1 MSLGKQKNLII
12 VAAVAAG
19 LLAGT
24 VLLASYTDIL
34 PRGAKNCGQTESCPS
49 AAGVT
54 CAKSQGAGEK
64 FPTVCA
70 SGKAV
75 MASAETAESCCA
87 KEGMVEDLCP
97 CGKPAGSCIA
107 CAEEPTGCCSEKTA
121 GACCAKPKA
130 AESCCPG
137 KAEAAAE

>member
-1 MSLGKQKNLII
+1 MSLGKRKNLII

-34 PRGAKNCGQTESCPS
+34 PGGAKNCSQTEPCPS

-70 SGKAV
+70 SGQAV
-75 MASAETAESCCA
+75 MASTETAESCCA
-87 KEGMVEDLCP
+87 KEGPVEDLCP

-107 CAEEPTGCCSEKTA
+107 CVEEPTGCCSEKVAGTCCAKPEAA
-121 GACCAKPKA
+121 GACCAAKPEPA
-130 AESCCPG
+130 AE
-137 KAEAAAE
+137 